1 MTSVFLQL
9 PAKTKEGPSAASYP
23 CSFRL
28 LSTSQRE
35 TFACA
40 CTSALSQHSLYSFA
54 QEQQLLNR
62 NHILSPGDY
71 SRGDHHC
78 APEGNRQRH
87 APAACGGRTA
97 PKHTGLVSRRVLL
110 PNNTEIKIIDHSAIA
125 QHNQHHA
132 DRTHSPGRQ
141 EPYARRGAR
150 AQPYVETTMRPQSPG
165 LSLTISAI
173 QMRFLSSVVASVK
186 PN

>member
-1 MTSVFLQL
+1 MHFRSIATFTLQL
-9 PAKTKEGPSAASYP
+9 RSRATVTQSQSYTVAG
-23 CSFRL
+23 RL
-28 LSTSQRE
+28 FKRRS
-35 TFACA
+35 
-40 CTSALSQHSLYSFA
+40 SL
-54 QEQQLLNR
+54 
-62 NHILSPGDY
+62 
-71 SRGDHHC
+71 C